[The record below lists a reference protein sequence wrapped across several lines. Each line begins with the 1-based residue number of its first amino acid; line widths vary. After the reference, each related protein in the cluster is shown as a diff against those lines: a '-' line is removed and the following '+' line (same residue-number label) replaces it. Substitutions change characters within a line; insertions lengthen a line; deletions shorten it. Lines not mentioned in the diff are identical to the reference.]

1 MPTSCVFIKKK
12 AFPRWKEIHKISFTR
27 PLLPGR
33 RNDLADDEREKK
45 HKAPAALYTGL
56 LYSGGPV
63 FPQVYLTL
71 SLLQRQSLSP
81 DLEQK
86 QKLSW
91 KADYIVISLTD
102 YSSLFHSGV
111 QGSYWE
117 IRHRVQVKKYSQ
129 NQFYQHGT

>member
-1 MPTSCVFIKKK
+1 MLPFYPTIEEKKKCEYLMPTSCVFIKKK
-12 AFPRWKEIHKISFTR
+12 AFPRWKEIHKIFFTR

-81 DLEQK
+81 DLE
-86 QKLSW
+86 
-91 KADYIVISLTD
+91 
-102 YSSLFHSGV
+102 
-111 QGSYWE
+111 
-117 IRHRVQVKKYSQ
+117 
-129 NQFYQHGT
+129 

>member
-12 AFPRWKEIHKISFTR
+12 AFPRWKEIHKIFFTR

-45 HKAPAALYTGL
+45 HKAPVALYTGL

-81 DLEQK
+81 DLE
-86 QKLSW
+86 
-91 KADYIVISLTD
+91 
-102 YSSLFHSGV
+102 
-111 QGSYWE
+111 
-117 IRHRVQVKKYSQ
+117 
-129 NQFYQHGT
+129 